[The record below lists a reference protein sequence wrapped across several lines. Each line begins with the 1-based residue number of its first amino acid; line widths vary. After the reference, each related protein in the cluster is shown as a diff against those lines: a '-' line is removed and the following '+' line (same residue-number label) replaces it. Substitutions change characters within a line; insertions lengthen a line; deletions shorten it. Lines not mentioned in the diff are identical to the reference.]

1 MGFGGFSFI
10 CPVLFIFV
18 SFILVGKVVRVEG
31 RYGWKRRCVGL
42 GYMMWNSQRIDDKVL
57 EKVSRLQL
65 TVANGSLKLHERV
78 SETISK
84 EGLYL
89 IVILERFHYIIIES
103 STSEAQIVCSMY
115 MCIYTMCVFMYMGC
129 FYTSMMC
136 IPYVCI
142 FILNV
147 CICVYVLLDL
157 NGCGALVDTSEIHRG
172 NCLGGKARNHSR

>member
-1 MGFGGFSFI
+1 M
-10 CPVLFIFV
+10 
-18 SFILVGKVVRVEG
+18 
-31 RYGWKRRCVGL
+31 
-42 GYMMWNSQRIDDKVL
+42 
-57 EKVSRLQL
+57 
-65 TVANGSLKLHERV
+65 ANGSLKLHERV

-84 EGLYL
+84 EGLYH

-103 STSEAQIVCSMY
+103 STSEAQIVCSTY

-129 FYTSMMC
+129 FYTSIMC

-172 NCLGGKARNHSR
+172 NCSGGKARNHSR